1 LAKGIRCIYEGVRLL
16 KVNVESIGNN
26 LVARVDGELD
36 MSVAGGFRA
45 QVEAALDREGVRN
58 LILNFSEV
66 SFIDSSG
73 LGAILGRY
81 KRVSQ
86 AGGAMA
92 IVNPQPQVKRI
103 LELSG
108 IMRIM
113 NTYPTE
119 EEAIKNL

>member
-1 LAKGIRCIYEGVRLL
+1 M

-26 LVARVDGELD
+26 LVARVAGELD
-36 MSVAGGFRA
+36 MSVAGDFRA
-45 QVEAALDREGVRN
+45 QVEAALDREGTRN
-58 LILNFSEV
+58 LILNFNEV

-81 KRVSQ
+81 KRLSQ
-86 AGGAMA
+86 AGGVMA